1 MTYAE
6 IKEYIIKTT
15 KEGKPLHGQTREW
28 AIDLILDGYIT
39 KEDLARV

>member
-6 IKEYIIKTT
+6 IKEYVIKTI
-15 KEGKPLHGQTREW
+15 KEGKPLHGQAREL
-28 AIDLILDGYIT
+28 AIDLMLDGYIT

>member
-6 IKEYIIKTT
+6 IKEYIIKTI
-15 KEGKPLHGQTREW
+15 KEGKPLHGQAREW
-28 AIDLILDGYIT
+28 AVDLMLDGYIT